1 MGGFGWPEILIILVI
16 VVLIFGVGKV
26 ADVGP
31 ALGKAI
37 SGFRDAVQMDA
48 EDAEEAEEEPALEAE
63 LSEEAEEEPALEA
76 ELSEE
81 VEES

>member
-1 MGGFGWPEILIILVI
+1 MGGFGWPEILIIMVI

-37 SGFRDAVQMDA
+37 RGFKDAVADEDA
-48 EDAEEAEEEPALEAE
+48 EEPGEEEAEEEPADETETEA
-63 LSEEAEEEPALEA
+63 
-76 ELSEE
+76 
-81 VEES
+81 

>member
-1 MGGFGWPEILIILVI
+1 MGSFGWPEILIILVI

-37 SGFRDAVQMDA
+37 SGFRDAVR
-48 EDAEEAEEEPALEAE
+48 EDESEEKPEEEEAEPN
-63 LSEEAEEEPALEA
+63 EEAE
-76 ELSEE
+76 
-81 VEES
+81 

>member
-37 SGFRDAVQMDA
+37 SGFRQAVQ
-48 EDAEEAEEEPALEAE
+48 EDKEEQEETEEGEPEEEEKA
-63 LSEEAEEEPALEA
+63 
-76 ELSEE
+76 
-81 VEES
+81 

>member
-37 SGFRDAVQMDA
+37 SGFRDAVQQD
-48 EDAEEAEEEPALEAE
+48 EETEEPALEAE
-63 LSEEAEEEPALEA
+63 LKEEEK
-76 ELSEE
+76 S
-81 VEES
+81 

>member
-31 ALGKAI
+31 AIGKAI
-37 SGFRDAVQMDA
+37 RGFREAVK
-48 EDAEEAEEEPALEAE
+48 EEEPPKAEENAVEAPK
-63 LSEEAEEEPALEA
+63 EEA
-76 ELSEE
+76 
-81 VEES
+81 

>member
-1 MGGFGWPEILIILVI
+1 MGGFGWQELLIVAVI

-37 SGFRDAVQMDA
+37 SGFRKAVKD
-48 EDAEEAEEEPALEAE
+48 EDKETEKEETPPEEKEI
-63 LSEEAEEEPALEA
+63 
-76 ELSEE
+76 
-81 VEES
+81 

>member
-37 SGFRDAVQMDA
+37 SGFRDAVQLDD
-48 EDAEEAEEEPALEAE
+48 EEEEPALEAE
-63 LSEEAEEEPALEA
+63 LNEEEA
-76 ELSEE
+76 
-81 VEES
+81 

>member
-1 MGGFGWPEILIILVI
+1 MAGIGWPEILIVLVI

-37 SGFRDAVQMDA
+37 SGFKRAVKEAD
-48 EDAEEAEEEPALEAE
+48 EEAAPEVEKAE
-63 LSEEAEEEPALEA
+63 SVK
-76 ELSEE
+76 EE
-81 VEES
+81 V

>member
-37 SGFRDAVQMDA
+37 SGFRTAVK
-48 EDAEEAEEEPALEAE
+48 EDQETEAEEE
-63 LSEEAEEEPALEA
+63 EEETAAEEEEA
-76 ELSEE
+76 
-81 VEES
+81 

>member
-16 VVLIFGVGKV
+16 VVLIFGVGKI

-37 SGFRDAVQMDA
+37 SGFRDAVQDDDK
-48 EDAEEAEEEPALEAE
+48 ETKEEEG
-63 LSEEAEEEPALEA
+63 EEETPPEETEA
-76 ELSEE
+76 
-81 VEES
+81 

>member
-1 MGGFGWPEILIILVI
+1 MRFGGLGGWEWLILLAI

-37 SGFRDAVQMDA
+37 SGFRKAVKEEQA
-48 EDAEEAEEEPALEAE
+48 PEAEEETTAP
-63 LSEEAEEEPALEA
+63 EEEKAG
-76 ELSEE
+76 
-81 VEES
+81 